1 MDLRDLRYFETIA
14 ELEHIGRA
22 TERLHRSQPALT
34 TSVRRLEQAVGA
46 PLLEKAG
53 RGVRLTPAG
62 KLLLKWAQR
71 VRFDVEDARREIAD
85 MKKGLSGHIR
95 IGIVPTA
102 AQFILPPAAR
112 RLLAAAPDVT
122 LRTVVGLIDTLK
134 PLLHAGELD
143 LMVGTESPL
152 EPGFTSQRLAEDH
165 IVVAASASHPIFAG
179 PVSLR
184 DLARH
189 RWVLQP
195 PGAPTRDWLD
205 HTFDRKRLPR
215 PQVQVES
222 TMLLMLPALIAET
235 GLLSFISR
243 HHLGAPEGRA
253 PLKEVAI
260 KETTMRRRL
269 VVTYRESSYLTP
281 AARMLIALLQEATR
295 SGGPAAAGL
304 SGA

>member
-1 MDLRDLRYFETIA
+1 
-14 ELEHIGRA
+14 
-22 TERLHRSQPALT
+22 
-34 TSVRRLEQAVGA
+34 
-46 PLLEKAG
+46 
-53 RGVRLTPAG
+53 
-62 KLLLKWAQR
+62 
-71 VRFDVEDARREIAD
+71 

-112 RLLAAAPDVT
+112 RLLAAAPEVT
-122 LRTVVGLIDTLK
+122 LRTVVGLVDTLK

-143 LMVGTESPL
+143 LMVGTEGPL
-152 EPGFTSQRLAEDH
+152 EPGFASQSLAQDQ
-165 IVVAASASHPIFAG
+165 IVVAASATHPIFDGAA
-179 PVSLR
+179 SLR
-184 DLARH
+184 DLTRH

-215 PQVQVES
+215 PKVQVES

-243 HHLGAPEGRA
+243 HHLDATDSRS

-260 KETTMRRRL
+260 KETTMHRRL
-269 VVTYRESSYLTP
+269 VVTHRESSYLMP
-281 AARMLIALLQEATR
+281 AARMLIALLQDAARSSKGEA
-295 SGGPAAAGL
+295 GKVLAG
-304 SGA
+304 